1 MEFRMAKRG
10 KKYSKAVAKVDR
22 QKLYS
27 LAESVALVQDTSYSK
42 FVGSLD
48 LAVNLGLDPRQ
59 ADQNIRGATPLPHG
73 KGKQVRI
80 VVFAK
85 GQKAIDA
92 QNAGVAQV
100 GGDDLAEKIS
110 GGWLDFDQ
118 VIATPDMMAVVG
130 KLGRVLGPRGLMP
143 NPKMGTVTFDVVP
156 AIEQLKAGRSEFKVD
171 KAGIVHTSVG
181 ILSMGTDALVA
192 NASAVID
199 ALLKAK
205 PGSAK
210 GTYVKKISLSSTMGP
225 GVRVDPAPYR

>member
-1 MEFRMAKRG
+1 MAKRG
-10 KKYSKAVAKVDR
+10 KKYSKSAAKVELG
-22 QKLYS
+22 KLYPM
-27 LAESVALVQDTSYSK
+27 AEAIALVLDTSYSK

-48 LAVNLGLDPRQ
+48 LSVNLGVDPRQ

-73 KGKQVRI
+73 KGKAVRI

-85 GQKAIDA
+85 GQKAMDA
-92 QNAGVAQV
+92 QAAGVDYV
-100 GGDDLAEKIS
+100 GADDLAEKIS
-110 GGWLDFDQ
+110 AGWLDFDQ

-143 NPKMGTVTFDVVP
+143 NPKLGTVTFDVVP

-181 ILSMGTDALVA
+181 RLNMSAEALVA
-192 NASAVID
+192 NTEAVLD
-199 ALLKAK
+199 ALVKAK

-210 GTYVKKISLSSTMGP
+210 GTYLKKISLSPTMGP
-225 GVRVDPAPYR
+225 GVAVDPVPYR

>member
-1 MEFRMAKRG
+1 MAKRG

>member
-1 MEFRMAKRG
+1 MAKRG
-10 KKYSKAVAKVDR
+10 KKYSKSAAKVELG
-22 QKLYS
+22 KLYPM
-27 LAESVALVQDTSYSK
+27 ADAVALVLDTSYSK

-48 LAVNLGLDPRQ
+48 LSVNLGVDPRQ
-59 ADQNIRGATPLPHG
+59 ADQNIRGATPLPFGRG
-73 KGKQVRI
+73 KAVRI

-92 QNAGVAQV
+92 QAAGVDYV
-100 GGDDLAEKIS
+100 GADDLAEKIS
-110 GGWLDFDQ
+110 AGWLDFDQ

-143 NPKMGTVTFDVVP
+143 NPKLGTVTFDVVP

-181 ILSMGTDALVA
+181 RLNMSAEALVA
-192 NASAVID
+192 NTEAVLD
-199 ALLKAK
+199 ALVKAK

-210 GTYVKKISLSSTMGP
+210 GTYLKKISLSPTMGP
-225 GVRVDPAPYR
+225 GVAVDPIPYR